1 MTNPQTILKKYF
13 GYHEFRPGQ
22 AEVIQK
28 VLTGE
33 NVLAVMRTGAGKSL
47 CYQVPALVNPGV
59 TLVISPLI
67 SLMKDQIDS
76 LKQNG
81 IEAAALNSTTPQEEV
96 NPILRQAYEGKI
108 KLLYLTP
115 ERLAMD
121 YFRYQL
127 NFLDVS
133 LVAVDEAHC
142 ISQWGHDF
150 RPAYRQIL
158 EGINSL
164 RSKPNVL
171 ALTATATPAVQEDIA
186 NQLNISQNNFV
197 ITSFAR
203 PNLSFKVVNSPKD
216 TNKYIYDYINAH
228 NDEAGIVYT
237 NTRKKVDDLTRYLK
251 KRGVSVAWPMT
262 N

>member
-13 GYHEFRPGQ
+13 GYREFRPGQ

-28 VLTGE
+28 VLAGE
-33 NVLAVMRTGAGKSL
+33 NVLAVMPTGAGKSL

-142 ISQWGHDF
+142 ISQWG
-150 RPAYRQIL
+150 A
-158 EGINSL
+158 
-164 RSKPNVL
+164 
-171 ALTATATPAVQEDIA
+171 
-186 NQLNISQNNFV
+186 
-197 ITSFAR
+197 
-203 PNLSFKVVNSPKD
+203 
-216 TNKYIYDYINAH
+216 
-228 NDEAGIVYT
+228 
-237 NTRKKVDDLTRYLK
+237 
-251 KRGVSVAWPMT
+251 
-262 N
+262 